1 MSNPSPT
8 DLIYR
13 TGFEVHKTEEGLY
26 WLGHTYQGDHC
37 APTDILSEEMTAEEL
52 RRRFDSY
59 LSTGYTQ
66 TAREHMRQL
75 FDSYWADTCGM
86 NFRFDPNWHEVGT
99 WIFELTYRLET
110 GELFKG
116 FSAFN
121 DHINPYRGNDPI
133 PTEQEAIERVRQHA
147 QEFITPSKPDPNHA
161 GFTPPCITQIKGF
174 VIAKGYRDERS
185 YKVECNIA
193 VPFGEPIPE
202 FKELT
207 PEEQRIPKH
216 LMSSMP
222 W

>member
-1 MSNPSPT
+1 M
-8 DLIYR
+8 
-13 TGFEVHKTEEGLY
+13 
-26 WLGHTYQGDHC
+26 
-37 APTDILSEEMTAEEL
+37 
-52 RRRFDSY
+52 
-59 LSTGYTQ
+59 
-66 TAREHMRQL
+66 REL
-75 FDSYWADTCGM
+75 FDDYWAETEGM
-86 NFRFDPNWHEVGT
+86 SYRFDPNWHEVGT

-121 DHINPYRGNDPI
+121 DHINPYRGDAPI
-133 PTEQEAIERVRQHA
+133 PTEQEAYERVRLHA
-147 QEFITPSKPDPNHA
+147 QEFITPSKRDPNHA
-161 GFTPPCITQIKGF
+161 GFPPPCLIQIKGF

-207 PEEQRIPKH
+207 PEEQCIPEY